1 MKYLLLLGFLAGC
14 PTIDVG
20 DTPVEPP
27 QCKPDSQ
34 KFQDPGGIWD
44 VAIDP
49 ADQTKSC
56 ISQNGCHSQATG
68 RSALRLVAKP
78 RAQLSAAEWQT
89 NYEVVTNFLNC
100 STPKE
105 SPFIT
110 KPLAGVD
117 PHLGGDLWTC
127 DSTSCEP
134 ANTVEQ
140 WIAGP

>member
-1 MKYLLLLGFLAGC
+1 MKRLLLLTLLAGC

-27 QCKPDSQ
+27 KCRPSTDTFQ
-34 KFQDPGGIWD
+34 KAGGIWD

-56 ISQNGCHSQATG
+56 IAQNGCHSQATG
-68 RSALRLVAKP
+68 RSALRLVTKP
-78 RAQLSAAEWQT
+78 RAMLTAADWQT
-89 NYEVVTNFLNC
+89 NYDVVTNFLNC

-105 SPFIT
+105 SPFVT

-117 PHLGGDLWTC
+117 PHLGGDLWTGM
-127 DSTSCEP
+127 EP
-134 ANTVEQ
+134 ANTVEL
-140 WIAGP
+140 WIEGP